1 MNKLLLESGK
11 YLNPSGEAVSG
22 DIGIENGKIL
32 FCGTRPAGWQ
42 ADEVIDCRNSFTTPG
57 FVNAHTHAAM
67 TLFRSYADDMALLDW
82 LQQKIWPAE
91 AKLVAEDVY
100 WGTQL
105 AIAEMLASGTTAF
118 ADMYFFMDQVA
129 KACKETG
136 MRASLSRGLIE
147 ADGPQQDQRF
157 EENEQLFADYHGA
170 ADGRITVMLGPHAP
184 YTCPPECMKKVVAM
198 AERLGAEIHVH
209 LAETQWEVDQSMKKY
224 GKSPVAVLNEL
235 GVFERGTLAAH
246 CVWVSPEDIEVLAA
260 KKVRVVHNP
269 ASNMKLASGVASI
282 PEMLEEGITVGLGT
296 DGCASNNNLDMIKEM
311 STAAKLHKVTRL
323 DPTVL
328 DAQTVV
334 RMATIDGAKT
344 LGMDRKIGSLE
355 AGKKADIILIDLN
368 KPHLTPLY
376 NEYSHLAYAAS
387 GADVDTVIINGKVV
401 MENRRLLTI
410 NEEEVMSKVREIAQ
424 KVKESLRK

>member
-1 MNKLLLESGK
+1 MNKTLLESGK
-11 YLNPSGEAVSG
+11 YLNPAGEVITG

-32 FCGTRPAGWQ
+32 FCGARPAGWQ
-42 ADEVIDCRNSFTTPG
+42 PTETIDCRNSFTTPG
-57 FVNAHTHAAM
+57 FINAHTHAAM

-91 AKLVAEDVY
+91 ANLVAEDVY

-129 KACKETG
+129 KACTETG

-157 EENEQLFADYHGA
+157 EENEQLFVDYHGA

-198 AERLGAEIHVH
+198 AQRLGAEIHVH

-246 CVWVSPEDIEVLAA
+246 CVWVSPEDIEILAA
-260 KKVRVVHNP
+260 KKVRVAHNP
-269 ASNMKLASGVASI
+269 ASNMKLASGAAPVAA
-282 PEMLEEGITVGLGT
+282 MLAAGVTVALGT
-296 DGCASNNNLDMIKEM
+296 DGATSNNNLDMLEEVRLA
-311 STAAKLHKVTRL
+311 SFLQKLNRM

-328 DAQTVV
+328 PTRQVLALASQG
-334 RMATIDGAKT
+334 GAAA
-344 LGMDRKIGSLE
+344 LGQADSLGKIEPGY
-355 AGKKADIILIDLN
+355 KADLAIFDTTA
-368 KPHLTPLY
+368 PHW
-376 NEYSHLAYAAS
+376 
-387 GADVDTVIINGKVV
+387 
-401 MENRRLLTI
+401 
-410 NEEEVMSKVREIAQ
+410 
-424 KVKESLRK
+424 

>member
-1 MNKLLLESGK
+1 MNKTLLESGK
-11 YLNPSGEAVSG
+11 YLNPAGEVITG

-32 FCGTRPAGWQ
+32 FCGARPAGWQ
-42 ADEVIDCRNSFTTPG
+42 PTETIDCRNSFTTPG
-57 FVNAHTHAAM
+57 FINAHTHAAM

-91 AKLVAEDVY
+91 ANLTAEDVY

-129 KACKETG
+129 KACQETG

-157 EENEQLFADYHGA
+157 EENEQLFVDYHGA

-246 CVWVSPEDIEVLAA
+246 CVWVSPEDIEILAA

-269 ASNMKLASGVASI
+269 ASNMKLASGAAPVAA
-282 PEMLEEGITVGLGT
+282 MLAAGVTVALGT
-296 DGCASNNNLDMIKEM
+296 DGATSNNNLDMLEEVRLA
-311 STAAKLHKVTRL
+311 SFLQKLNRM

-328 DAQTVV
+328 SI
-334 RMATIDGAKT
+334 R
-344 LGMDRKIGSLE
+344 
-355 AGKKADIILIDLN
+355 
-368 KPHLTPLY
+368 
-376 NEYSHLAYAAS
+376 
-387 GADVDTVIINGKVV
+387 
-401 MENRRLLTI
+401 
-410 NEEEVMSKVREIAQ
+410 
-424 KVKESLRK
+424 

>member
-1 MNKLLLESGK
+1 MNKTLLESGK
-11 YLNPSGEAVSG
+11 YLNPAGEVITG

-32 FCGTRPAGWQ
+32 FCGARPAGWQ
-42 ADEVIDCRNSFTTPG
+42 PTETIDCRNSFTTPG
-57 FVNAHTHAAM
+57 FINAHTHAAM

-91 AKLVAEDVY
+91 ANLTAEDVY

-129 KACKETG
+129 KACQETG

-157 EENEQLFADYHGA
+157 EENEQLFVDYHGA

-198 AERLGAEIHVH
+198 AQRLGAEIHVH

-246 CVWVSPEDIEVLAA
+246 CVWVSPEDIEILAA

-269 ASNMKLASGVASI
+269 ASNMKLASGAAPVAA
-282 PEMLEEGITVGLGT
+282 LLAAGVTVALGT
-296 DGCASNNNLDMIKEM
+296 DGATSNNNLDMLEEVRM
-311 STAAKLHKVTRL
+311 ASFLQKLNRM

-328 DAQTVV
+328 PTRQVLAL
-334 RMATIDGAKT
+334 ATQGGAAA
-344 LGMDRKIGSLE
+344 LGQADSLGKIAPGY
-355 AGKKADIILIDLN
+355 KADLAIFDMSAPHWCPQHDLA
-368 KPHLTPLY
+368 
-376 NEYSHLAYAAS
+376 SMLAYAANA
-387 GADVDTVIINGKVV
+387 ADVSHTLVDGRVLYRKGEFTTLDI
-401 MENRRLLTI
+401 E
-410 NEEEVMSKVREIAQ
+410 
-424 KVKESLRK
+424 KVKAEAGARGLRLVK

>member
-1 MNKLLLESGK
+1 MNKTLLESGK
-11 YLNPSGEAVSG
+11 YLNPTGEVITG

-32 FCGTRPAGWQ
+32 FCGVRPTGWQ

-129 KACKETG
+129 KACQETG

-157 EENEQLFADYHGA
+157 EENERLFVNYHGA

-246 CVWVSPEDIEVLAA
+246 CVWVSPEDIDILAA

-269 ASNMKLASGVASI
+269 ASNMKLASGAAPVAA
-282 PEMLEEGITVGLGT
+282 MLAAGVTVALGT
-296 DGCASNNNLDMIKEM
+296 DGATSNNNLDMLEEVRLA
-311 STAAKLHKVTRL
+311 SFLQKLNRM

-328 DAQTVV
+328 PTRQVLAL
-334 RMATIDGAKT
+334 ATQGGAAA
-344 LGMDRKIGSLE
+344 LGQAESLGKIAPGY
-355 AGKKADIILIDLN
+355 KADLAIFDMSAPHWCPQHDLA
-368 KPHLTPLY
+368 
-376 NEYSHLAYAAS
+376 SMLAYAANA
-387 GADVDTVIINGKVV
+387 ADVSHTLVDGRVLYRKGEFTTLDI
-401 MENRRLLTI
+401 E
-410 NEEEVMSKVREIAQ
+410 
-424 KVKESLRK
+424 KVKAEAGARGLRLVK

>member
-129 KACKETG
+129 KACQETG

-157 EENEQLFADYHGA
+157 EENEQLFVDYHGA

-198 AERLGAEIHVH
+198 AQRLGAEIHVH

-246 CVWVSPEDIEVLAA
+246 CVWVSPEDIEILAA

-269 ASNMKLASGVASI
+269 ASNMKLASGAAPVAA
-282 PEMLEEGITVGLGT
+282 MLAAGVTVALGT
-296 DGCASNNNLDMIKEM
+296 DGATSNNNLDMLEEVRM
-311 STAAKLHKVTRL
+311 ASFLQKLNRM

-328 DAQTVV
+328 PTRQVLAL
-334 RMATIDGAKT
+334 ATQGGAAA
-344 LGMDRKIGSLE
+344 LGQADSLGKIAPGY
-355 AGKKADIILIDLN
+355 KADLAIFDMNAPHWWPQHDLA
-368 KPHLTPLY
+368 
-376 NEYSHLAYAAS
+376 SMLAYAANA
-387 GADVDTVIINGKVV
+387 ADVSHTLVDGRVLYRKGEFTTLDI
-401 MENRRLLTI
+401 E
-410 NEEEVMSKVREIAQ
+410 
-424 KVKESLRK
+424 KVKAEAGARGLRLVK

>member
-129 KACKETG
+129 KACQETG

-157 EENEQLFADYHGA
+157 EENEQLFVDYHGA

-224 GKSPVAVLNEL
+224 GKSPVAVLNDL

-246 CVWVSPEDIEVLAA
+246 CVWVSPEDIEILAA

-269 ASNMKLASGVASI
+269 ASNMKLASGAAPVAA
-282 PEMLEEGITVGLGT
+282 MLAAGVTVALGT
-296 DGCASNNNLDMIKEM
+296 DGATSNNNLDMLEEVRLA
-311 STAAKLHKVTRL
+311 SFLQKLNRM

-328 DAQTVV
+328 PTRQVLAL
-334 RMATIDGAKT
+334 ATQGGAAA
-344 LGMDRKIGSLE
+344 LGQADSLGKIAPGY
-355 AGKKADIILIDLN
+355 KADLAIFDMSAPHWCPQHDLA
-368 KPHLTPLY
+368 
-376 NEYSHLAYAAS
+376 SMLAYAANA
-387 GADVDTVIINGKVV
+387 ADVSHTLVDGRVLYRKGEFTTLDI
-401 MENRRLLTI
+401 E
-410 NEEEVMSKVREIAQ
+410 
-424 KVKESLRK
+424 KVKAEAGARGLRLVK

>member
-1 MNKLLLESGK
+1 MNKTLLESGK
-11 YLNPSGEAVSG
+11 YLNPAGEVITG

-32 FCGTRPAGWQ
+32 FCGARPAGWQ
-42 ADEVIDCRNSFTTPG
+42 PTETIDCRNSFTTPG
-57 FVNAHTHAAM
+57 FINAHTHAAM

-91 AKLVAEDVY
+91 ANLTAEDVY

-129 KACKETG
+129 KACQETG

-157 EENEQLFADYHGA
+157 EENEQLFVDYHGA

-198 AERLGAEIHVH
+198 AQRLGAEIHVH

-224 GKSPVAVLNEL
+224 GKSPVAVLDEL

-246 CVWVSPEDIEVLAA
+246 CVWVSPEDIEILAA

-269 ASNMKLASGVASI
+269 ASNMKLASGAAPVAA
-282 PEMLEEGITVGLGT
+282 MLAAGVTVALGT
-296 DGCASNNNLDMIKEM
+296 DGATSNNNLDMLEEVRM
-311 STAAKLHKVTRL
+311 ASFLQKLNRM

-328 DAQTVV
+328 PTRQVLAL
-334 RMATIDGAKT
+334 ATQGGAAA
-344 LGMDRKIGSLE
+344 LGQADSLGKIAPGY
-355 AGKKADIILIDLN
+355 KADLAIFDMSAPHWCPQHDLA
-368 KPHLTPLY
+368 
-376 NEYSHLAYAAS
+376 SMLAYAANA
-387 GADVDTVIINGKVV
+387 ADVSHTLVDGRVLYRKGEFTSLDI
-401 MENRRLLTI
+401 E
-410 NEEEVMSKVREIAQ
+410 
-424 KVKESLRK
+424 KVKAEAGARGLRLVK

>member
-129 KACKETG
+129 KACQETG

-157 EENEQLFADYHGA
+157 EENEQLFVDYHGA

-198 AERLGAEIHVH
+198 AQRLGAEIHVH
-209 LAETQWEVDQSMKKY
+209 LAETQWDVDQSMKKY

-246 CVWVSPEDIEVLAA
+246 CVWVSPEDIEILAA

-269 ASNMKLASGVASI
+269 ASNMKLASGAAPVAA
-282 PEMLEEGITVGLGT
+282 MLAAGVTVALGT
-296 DGCASNNNLDMIKEM
+296 DGATSNNNLDMLEEVRM
-311 STAAKLHKVTRL
+311 ASFLQKLNRM

-328 DAQTVV
+328 PTRQVLAL
-334 RMATIDGAKT
+334 ATQGGAAA
-344 LGMDRKIGSLE
+344 LGQADSLGKIAPGY
-355 AGKKADIILIDLN
+355 KADLAIFDMSAPHWCPQHDLA
-368 KPHLTPLY
+368 
-376 NEYSHLAYAAS
+376 SMLAYAANA
-387 GADVDTVIINGKVV
+387 ADVSHTLVDGRVLYRKGEFTTLDI
-401 MENRRLLTI
+401 E
-410 NEEEVMSKVREIAQ
+410 
-424 KVKESLRK
+424 KVKAEAGARGLRLVK

>member
-129 KACKETG
+129 KACQETG

-157 EENEQLFADYHGA
+157 EENEQLFVDYHGA

-246 CVWVSPEDIEVLAA
+246 CVWVSPEDIEILAA
-260 KKVRVVHNP
+260 KKVRVAHNP
-269 ASNMKLASGVASI
+269 ASNMKLASGAAPVAA
-282 PEMLEEGITVGLGT
+282 MLAAGVTVALGT
-296 DGCASNNNLDMIKEM
+296 DGATSNNNLDMLEEVRLA
-311 STAAKLHKVTRL
+311 SFLQKLNRM

-328 DAQTVV
+328 PTRQVLALASQG
-334 RMATIDGAKT
+334 GAAA
-344 LGMDRKIGSLE
+344 LGQADSLGKIAPGY
-355 AGKKADIILIDLN
+355 KADLVIFDMSAPHWCPQHDLA
-368 KPHLTPLY
+368 
-376 NEYSHLAYAAS
+376 SMLAYAANA
-387 GADVDTVIINGKVV
+387 ADVSHTLVDGRVLYRKGEFTTLDI
-401 MENRRLLTI
+401 E
-410 NEEEVMSKVREIAQ
+410 
-424 KVKESLRK
+424 KVKAEAGARGLRLVK

>member
-129 KACKETG
+129 KACQETG

-157 EENEQLFADYHGA
+157 EENEQLFVDYHGA

-198 AERLGAEIHVH
+198 AQRLGAEIHVH

-246 CVWVSPEDIEVLAA
+246 CVWVSPEDIEILAA

-269 ASNMKLASGVASI
+269 ASNMKLASGAAPVAA
-282 PEMLEEGITVGLGT
+282 MLAAGVTVALGT
-296 DGCASNNNLDMIKEM
+296 DGATSNNNLDMLEEVRLA
-311 STAAKLHKVTRL
+311 SFLQKLNRM

-328 DAQTVV
+328 PTRQVLAL
-334 RMATIDGAKT
+334 ATQGGAAA
-344 LGMDRKIGSLE
+344 LGQADSLGKIAPGY
-355 AGKKADIILIDLN
+355 KADLAIFDMSAPHWCPQHDLA
-368 KPHLTPLY
+368 
-376 NEYSHLAYAAS
+376 SMLAYAANA
-387 GADVDTVIINGKVV
+387 ADVSHTLVDGRVLYRKGEFTTLDI
-401 MENRRLLTI
+401 E
-410 NEEEVMSKVREIAQ
+410 
-424 KVKESLRK
+424 KVKAEAGARGLRLVK

>member
-1 MNKLLLESGK
+1 MNKTLLESGK
-11 YLNPSGEAVSG
+11 YLNPTGEVITG

-32 FCGTRPAGWQ
+32 FCGARPAGWQ
-42 ADEVIDCRNSFTTPG
+42 PTETIDCRNSFTTPG
-57 FVNAHTHAAM
+57 FINAHTHAAM

-91 AKLVAEDVY
+91 SNLTAEDVY

-129 KACKETG
+129 KACTETG

-157 EENEQLFADYHGA
+157 EENEQLFVDYHGA

-198 AERLGAEIHVH
+198 AQRLGAEIHVH

-224 GKSPVAVLNEL
+224 GKSPVAVLDEL

-246 CVWVSPEDIEVLAA
+246 CVWVSPADIEILAA

-269 ASNMKLASGVASI
+269 ASNMKLASGAAPVAA
-282 PEMLEEGITVGLGT
+282 MLAAGVTVALGT
-296 DGCASNNNLDMIKEM
+296 DGATSNNNLDMLEEVRLA
-311 STAAKLHKVTRL
+311 SFLQKLNRM

-328 DAQTVV
+328 PTRQVLALASQG
-334 RMATIDGAKT
+334 GAAALGQADT
-344 LGMDRKIGSLE
+344 LGKIEPGY
-355 AGKKADIILIDLN
+355 KADLAIFNTTAPHWWPQHDLA
-368 KPHLTPLY
+368 
-376 NEYSHLAYAAS
+376 SMLAYAANA
-387 GADVDTVIINGKVV
+387 ADVSHTLVDGRVLYRKGEFTTLDI
-401 MENRRLLTI
+401 E
-410 NEEEVMSKVREIAQ
+410 
-424 KVKESLRK
+424 KVKAEAGARGLRLVK